1 MILRN
6 GLSRHW
12 LVLSVLWAAAVG
24 VYQSGDIADTL
35 ARSPIEIRYK
45 SPLQVRFGLG
55 PAPPGKSSEESAVT
69 GARVHA
75 DHRFVFPAGTPA
87 GVMAKAIDDWAEAGN
102 VVEDQLHARMPL
114 AAFSDDALKRLAEIR
129 DISLDP
135 SRDVRDQV
143 DWAAELARPPAL
155 GETTPYALTG
165 AQLAAQVLDQRPS
178 PGRVTANFAVWALLP
193 SVALLVLGMLV
204 RRKGGGKSG

>member
-1 MILRN
+1 MIPRN

-12 LVLSVLWAAAVG
+12 LVLSVLWIATVG
-24 VYQSGDIADTL
+24 VYQSSDIAETL

-45 SPLQVRFGLG
+45 SPLEVRFGLG

-75 DHRFVFPAGTPA
+75 DRRFVFPAGTPA
-87 GVMAKAIDDWAEAGN
+87 TVMAKAIDDWAAAGN
-102 VVEDQLHARMPL
+102 AVEDKLHAQLPL
-114 AAFSDDALKRLAEIR
+114 AAFSDDELKRLAEIR

-143 DWAAELARPPAL
+143 DWAIELARPPAL

-165 AQLAAQVLDQRPS
+165 AQLAAQALDRRPS
-178 PGRVTANFAVWALLP
+178 PGRVMANFAVWVLLP
-193 SVALLVLGMLV
+193 SVAFLVLGMLV
-204 RRKGGGKSG
+204 RRNDGRKYS

>member
-12 LVLSVLWAAAVG
+12 LFLSVLWIAAVG
-24 VYQSGDIADTL
+24 VYQSGDIAETL

-45 SPLQVRFGLG
+45 SPLEVRFGLG
-55 PAPPGKSSEESAVT
+55 PAPPGKSVEESTVT
-69 GARVHA
+69 GTRVHA

-87 GVMAKAIDDWAEAGN
+87 GVMAKAIDDWAAAGN
-102 VVEDQLHARMPL
+102 AVEEKLHARMPL
-114 AAFSDDALKRLAEIR
+114 AAFSDDDLKRLAEIR

-143 DWAAELARPPAL
+143 DWAAELARPLAL
-155 GETTPYALTG
+155 GETTPYVLTG
-165 AQLAAQVLDQRPS
+165 AQLAAQALELRPS
-178 PGRVTANFAVWALLP
+178 PGRVMANFAVWALLP
-193 SVALLVLGMLV
+193 SVALFVLGMLV
-204 RRKGGGKSG
+204 RRNDGRKYS

>member
-1 MILRN
+1 MIPRN

-12 LVLSVLWAAAVG
+12 LVLSVLWIAAVG
-24 VYQSGDIADTL
+24 VYQSGDIAETL
-35 ARSPIEIRYK
+35 TRPPIEIRYK
-45 SPLQVRFGLG
+45 SPLEVRFGLG

-75 DHRFVFPAGTPA
+75 DRRFVFPAGTPA
-87 GVMAKAIDDWAEAGN
+87 TVMAKAIDDWAAAGN
-102 VVEDQLHARMPL
+102 AVEDKLRAQMPL
-114 AAFSDDALKRLAEIR
+114 AAFSDDELKRLAEIR
-129 DISLDP
+129 DIGLDP

-165 AQLAAQVLDQRPS
+165 AQLAAQALALRPS
-178 PGRVTANFAVWALLP
+178 PGRVMANFAVWALLP
-193 SVALLVLGMLV
+193 SVALFVLGMLI
-204 RRKGGGKSG
+204 RRNGSGKQG